1 MSRILPKL
9 KKVANKN
16 NLIILVRKKTEKENP
31 TESNDMDFLFFCY
44 FSIVGSYPQHGFVGL
59 DTSVAIR

>member
-16 NLIILVRKKTEKENP
+16 NLIILVRKKTEKDIP
-31 TESNDMDFLFFCY
+31 TESNDMDFLYFF
-44 FSIVGSYPQHGFVGL
+44 
-59 DTSVAIR
+59 AIFP